1 LETPL
6 PAHPTDV
13 VTYPFT
19 SELIRIKAH
28 QLSRLPGFS
37 KSDID
42 EYQQEMRI
50 YLWRKSHL
58 YDPARGRVEAFVT
71 TALKSWI
78 GMELRRRHR
87 LKRWNGR
94 PTLSIERSSVEYDG
108 VPTPLLE
115 VLVVSDG
122 PRHTFRSRPTPLDLL
137 ILQERVRHGLAQLTP
152 EERDLLHH
160 VAEHGVART
169 SREWT
174 ARLGRPFSRRQV
186 SNEVARIRRRFED
199 PRLSER

>member
-1 LETPL
+1 MQSR
-6 PAHPTDV
+6 HDV
-13 VTYPFT
+13 VNHPSTA
-19 SELIRIKAH
+19 ELIKAKAR
-28 QLSRLPGFS
+28 QLCRRTDFAN
-37 KSDID
+37 SDLD
-42 EYQQEMRI
+42 ECEQEMRI
-50 YLWRKSHL
+50 YVWEKSHL
-58 YDPARGRVEAFVT
+58 FDPTRGSVEAFVT

-94 PTLSIERSSVEYDG
+94 PTLSIERSRVECDG
-108 VPTPLLE
+108 TPTPLLE

-122 PRHTFRSRPTPLDLL
+122 PRHTLRSRPTPLDLL

-186 SNEVARIRRRFED
+186 SNEMAQIRRRFED
-199 PRLSER
+199 PRLLEP